1 MRKIG
6 IRRTELLR
14 LYLRLR
20 SALSCSLQSLFL
32 STTSSKAEVHICQK
46 AAPKENE
53 RRIYCPALLELNSLY
68 NVLKCMGDTAVH
80 IDSGP
85 LSRKKKCQNQKQFRL
100 RLIWKQL
107 GGALNRFAIMALI
120 SKWVADHHRYTLD
133 KSSEIINHCSA
144 LGLFIILTLVNSQR
158 EEKRIFNTTTPHTAK
173 IIYLKGNARWGS
185 RGSYQTLCSVISTWF
200 RFEIHIKT

>member
-1 MRKIG
+1 MLSQWISNSLRMRKIG
-6 IRRTELLR
+6 IRHTELLR
-14 LYLRLR
+14 LHLRLR

-68 NVLKCMGDTAVH
+68 NVLKCMGDTAVY

-107 GGALNRFAIMALI
+107 GGAMNRFAIMALI
-120 SKWVADHHRYTLD
+120 SKRVADHQWYTLN

-144 LGLFIILTLVNSQR
+144 LGLFIILTLINSQR
-158 EEKRIFNTTTPHTAK
+158 EEKEFLTLYDPPHHK
-173 IIYLKGNARWGS
+173 NN
-185 RGSYQTLCSVISTWF
+185 IS
-200 RFEIHIKT
+200 KKKY